1 MAQRTK
7 VSILGLAL
15 AGARRTGL
23 GGSERRSAPSGLRY
37 AVIVAPVSQQQ
48 WSGPQDA
55 PPPGAPQAGSTSY
68 GAFGSPRGWPAP
80 GTPTGGGYNQY
91 PSPGFGRPPF
101 GGGVPQYGPTP
112 PMPAPRRR
120 NPLRL
125 VLLAVIL
132 VTLAA
137 LGGLV
142 IRGLTSETSNF
153 AYQND
158 DYQVPPPD
166 TSPPPIPIPETYEQA
181 EQWITQSTFYNQTAP
196 APVRCNSQPINV
208 STASDA
214 QLKAHFEGLMEC
226 LVRVWEPPVT
236 SAGFTIVRPTVT
248 IYGEELTTKCGKS
261 GVNAF
266 YCTADQQVYY
276 SNLLPEVLLPVR
288 RNKWTAD
295 VVMAHEFGHA
305 LQARTGILISAHA
318 LGQNSG
324 DEGTDLQYMR
334 RLETQADCFSGMFVR
349 AVSQSIGVQQQ
360 DEDGILEIYVAIG
373 DDTLS
378 GKSDVVGN
386 HGLAR
391 SRRYWGT
398 VGLTTSAVAPC
409 NTFVAPSKLVR

>member
-1 MAQRTK
+1 
-7 VSILGLAL
+7 
-15 AGARRTGL
+15 
-23 GGSERRSAPSGLRY
+23 
-37 AVIVAPVSQQQ
+37 
-48 WSGPQDA
+48 
-55 PPPGAPQAGSTSY
+55 
-68 GAFGSPRGWPAP
+68 
-80 GTPTGGGYNQY
+80 
-91 PSPGFGRPPF
+91 
-101 GGGVPQYGPTP
+101 
-112 PMPAPRRR
+112 MPAPRRR
-120 NPLRL
+120 NPLGL

-142 IRGLTSETSNF
+142 ITGLTLEPSNV

-166 TSPPPIPIPETYEQA
+166 TSPPPIPVPETYQQA
-181 EQWITQSTFYNQTAP
+181 EQWITQSAFYNQTAP

-208 STASDA
+208 STATDA

-226 LVRVWEPPVT
+226 LVRVWEPPVA
-236 SAGFTIVRPTVT
+236 SAGFIIVRPTVT

-261 GVNAF
+261 EVNAF

-276 SNLLPEVLLPVR
+276 SNLLPTVLQPVK

-295 VVMAHEFGHA
+295 IVMAHEFGHA

-324 DEGTDLQYMR
+324 DEGIDLQYMR

-349 AVSQSIGVQQQ
+349 AVSQSIGVQQE
-360 DEDGILEIYVAIG
+360 DEGGILEIYVAIG

-378 GKSDVVGN
+378 GKVDVVGN

-391 SRRYWGT
+391 SRKYWGT
-398 VGLTTSAVAPC
+398 VGLSTSAVAPC
-409 NTFVAPSKLVR
+409 NTFIAPSKLVR

>member
-1 MAQRTK
+1 
-7 VSILGLAL
+7 
-15 AGARRTGL
+15 
-23 GGSERRSAPSGLRY
+23 
-37 AVIVAPVSQQQ
+37 
-48 WSGPQDA
+48 
-55 PPPGAPQAGSTSY
+55 
-68 GAFGSPRGWPAP
+68 
-80 GTPTGGGYNQY
+80 
-91 PSPGFGRPPF
+91 
-101 GGGVPQYGPTP
+101 
-112 PMPAPRRR
+112 MPAPRRR

-142 IRGLTSETSNF
+142 ISGLTSEASNF

-236 SAGFTIVRPTVT
+236 SAGFIIVRPTVT

-276 SNLLPEVLLPVR
+276 SNLLPEALLPVR

-349 AVSQSIGVQQQ
+349 AVSQSIGVQPQ
-360 DEDGILEIYVAIG
+360 DEDGILEIYAAIG

>member
-1 MAQRTK
+1 
-7 VSILGLAL
+7 
-15 AGARRTGL
+15 
-23 GGSERRSAPSGLRY
+23 
-37 AVIVAPVSQQQ
+37 
-48 WSGPQDA
+48 
-55 PPPGAPQAGSTSY
+55 
-68 GAFGSPRGWPAP
+68 
-80 GTPTGGGYNQY
+80 
-91 PSPGFGRPPF
+91 
-101 GGGVPQYGPTP
+101 
-112 PMPAPRRR
+112 MPAPRRR

-142 IRGLTSETSNF
+142 ISGLTSEASNV
-153 AYQND
+153 AYQNE

-181 EQWITQSTFYNQTAP
+181 EQWITHSTFYNQTAP

-276 SNLLPEVLLPVR
+276 SNLLPEVLQPVK

-360 DEDGILEIYVAIG
+360 DENGIVEIYVAIG
-373 DDTLS
+373 DDTLT

-391 SRRYWGT
+391 SRKYWGT

-409 NTFVAPSKLVR
+409 NTFIAPSKLVR

>member
-1 MAQRTK
+1 
-7 VSILGLAL
+7 
-15 AGARRTGL
+15 
-23 GGSERRSAPSGLRY
+23 
-37 AVIVAPVSQQQ
+37 
-48 WSGPQDA
+48 
-55 PPPGAPQAGSTSY
+55 
-68 GAFGSPRGWPAP
+68 
-80 GTPTGGGYNQY
+80 
-91 PSPGFGRPPF
+91 
-101 GGGVPQYGPTP
+101 
-112 PMPAPRRR
+112 MPAPRRR
-120 NPLRL
+120 NPLGL

-142 IRGLTSETSNF
+142 ISGLTSETSNF

-349 AVSQSIGVQQQ
+349 AVSQSIGVQPQ
-360 DEDGILEIYVAIG
+360 DEEGILEIYVAIG
-373 DDTLS
+373 DDILS

-386 HGLAR
+386 HGLGR

>member
-1 MAQRTK
+1 
-7 VSILGLAL
+7 
-15 AGARRTGL
+15 
-23 GGSERRSAPSGLRY
+23 
-37 AVIVAPVSQQQ
+37 
-48 WSGPQDA
+48 
-55 PPPGAPQAGSTSY
+55 
-68 GAFGSPRGWPAP
+68 
-80 GTPTGGGYNQY
+80 
-91 PSPGFGRPPF
+91 
-101 GGGVPQYGPTP
+101 
-112 PMPAPRRR
+112 MPAPRRR

-142 IRGLTSETSNF
+142 ISGLTSEASNF

-181 EQWITQSTFYNQTAP
+181 EQWITQSTFYDQTAP

-276 SNLLPEVLLPVR
+276 SNLLPEALLPVR

-295 VVMAHEFGHA
+295 IVMAHEFGHA

-349 AVSQSIGVQQQ
+349 AVSQSIGVQPQ
-360 DEDGILEIYVAIG
+360 DEEGILEIYVAIG

>member
-1 MAQRTK
+1 M
-7 VSILGLAL
+7 
-15 AGARRTGL
+15 
-23 GGSERRSAPSGLRY
+23 
-37 AVIVAPVSQQQ
+37 
-48 WSGPQDA
+48 
-55 PPPGAPQAGSTSY
+55 
-68 GAFGSPRGWPAP
+68 
-80 GTPTGGGYNQY
+80 
-91 PSPGFGRPPF
+91 
-101 GGGVPQYGPTP
+101 PQYGPAP

-120 NPLRL
+120 NPLGL

-142 IRGLTSETSNF
+142 ISGLTSEPSNV

-181 EQWITQSTFYNQTAP
+181 EQWITHSTFYNQTAP

-236 SAGFTIVRPTVT
+236 NAGFIIVRPTVT

-276 SNLLPEVLLPVR
+276 SNLLPR
-288 RNKWTAD
+288 GSAD
-295 VVMAHEFGHA
+295 
-305 LQARTGILISAHA
+305 
-318 LGQNSG
+318 
-324 DEGTDLQYMR
+324 GTT
-334 RLETQADCFSGMFVR
+334 E
-349 AVSQSIGVQQQ
+349 
-360 DEDGILEIYVAIG
+360 
-373 DDTLS
+373 
-378 GKSDVVGN
+378 
-386 HGLAR
+386 
-391 SRRYWGT
+391 
-398 VGLTTSAVAPC
+398 
-409 NTFVAPSKLVR
+409 

>member
-1 MAQRTK
+1 
-7 VSILGLAL
+7 
-15 AGARRTGL
+15 
-23 GGSERRSAPSGLRY
+23 
-37 AVIVAPVSQQQ
+37 
-48 WSGPQDA
+48 
-55 PPPGAPQAGSTSY
+55 
-68 GAFGSPRGWPAP
+68 
-80 GTPTGGGYNQY
+80 
-91 PSPGFGRPPF
+91 
-101 GGGVPQYGPTP
+101 
-112 PMPAPRRR
+112 MPAPRRR

-142 IRGLTSETSNF
+142 ISGLTSEASNF

-181 EQWITQSTFYNQTAP
+181 EQWITQSTFYDQTAP

-276 SNLLPEVLLPVR
+276 SNLLPEALLPVR

-295 VVMAHEFGHA
+295 IVMAHEFGHA

-360 DEDGILEIYVAIG
+360 DEEGILQIYVAIG
-373 DDTLS
+373 DDTLT

>member
-1 MAQRTK
+1 
-7 VSILGLAL
+7 
-15 AGARRTGL
+15 
-23 GGSERRSAPSGLRY
+23 
-37 AVIVAPVSQQQ
+37 
-48 WSGPQDA
+48 
-55 PPPGAPQAGSTSY
+55 
-68 GAFGSPRGWPAP
+68 
-80 GTPTGGGYNQY
+80 
-91 PSPGFGRPPF
+91 
-101 GGGVPQYGPTP
+101 
-112 PMPAPRRR
+112 MPAPRRR

-142 IRGLTSETSNF
+142 ISGLTSEPSNF

-295 VVMAHEFGHA
+295 IVMAHEFGHA

-360 DEDGILEIYVAIG
+360 DEEGILEIYVAIG

>member
-1 MAQRTK
+1 
-7 VSILGLAL
+7 
-15 AGARRTGL
+15 
-23 GGSERRSAPSGLRY
+23 
-37 AVIVAPVSQQQ
+37 
-48 WSGPQDA
+48 
-55 PPPGAPQAGSTSY
+55 
-68 GAFGSPRGWPAP
+68 
-80 GTPTGGGYNQY
+80 
-91 PSPGFGRPPF
+91 
-101 GGGVPQYGPTP
+101 
-112 PMPAPRRR
+112 MPAPRRKS
-120 NPLRL
+120 PLRL
-125 VLLAVIL
+125 VLLMVIVL
-132 VTLAA
+132 TLGA

-142 IRGLTSETSNF
+142 ISGLTSEASNV

-158 DYQVPPPD
+158 NYQVPPPD
-166 TSPPPIPIPETYEQA
+166 TSPPPIPVPETYEQA
-181 EQWITQSTFYNQTAP
+181 ERWITDNRFYDQTAP

-276 SNLLPEVLLPVR
+276 SNLLPEALLPVR

>member
-1 MAQRTK
+1 
-7 VSILGLAL
+7 
-15 AGARRTGL
+15 
-23 GGSERRSAPSGLRY
+23 
-37 AVIVAPVSQQQ
+37 
-48 WSGPQDA
+48 
-55 PPPGAPQAGSTSY
+55 
-68 GAFGSPRGWPAP
+68 
-80 GTPTGGGYNQY
+80 
-91 PSPGFGRPPF
+91 
-101 GGGVPQYGPTP
+101 
-112 PMPAPRRR
+112 MPAPRRR

-142 IRGLTSETSNF
+142 ISGLTSETSNF

-181 EQWITQSTFYNQTAP
+181 EQWITQSTFYDQTAP

-295 VVMAHEFGHA
+295 IVMAHEFGHA

-349 AVSQSIGVQQQ
+349 AVSQSIGVQPQ
-360 DEDGILEIYVAIG
+360 DEEGILEIYVAIG